1 MKILAVIPARGGSK
15 GIPRKNVRLM
25 NGKPLIYYSI
35 HNALSCDMIDDV
47 VVTSDDFELL
57 SLAER
62 FGAVPLERS
71 PELAG
76 DKVTLDPV
84 IYDAVLKTEKLKGC
98 RYDVVITM
106 QATSPTLQAETL
118 SAAIDEFLSGD
129 FNTFISAVNKPHL
142 AWTTNEKGDFV
153 PAYKERLNRQ
163 YLPPNYVE
171 AGAFVI
177 SRREDVTETGRIGK
191 KVRVYGISEQE
202 AVDIDSI
209 QDWVS
214 CEALLGK
221 KKILLRCD
229 GYREIGMGHIFHCL
243 TLYYN
248 LTAHEVVF
256 VTKRGT
262 EGEEKL
268 KSRFVKL
275 VSIENDDEFFAFARE
290 YKPDIIVN
298 DTLDTTVEYMQT
310 LKTLAARV
318 VTSEDLG
325 DGAEYA
331 DAVINALYDGLPKK
345 AENVYA
351 GSDYVCLRDEFLYTE
366 PAAFRPE
373 CKNILVLF
381 GGTDPSNLTQKMYA
395 VAKKLRTTYPC
406 RFTFIAGIGYDAK
419 AHGIVPCEGI
429 DVLTDISFMSEYIK
443 AADIAVTSQG
453 RTVYEI
459 AAMGVPAIVLAQN
472 KRETMHTFASMKNGF
487 MNLGLGSDVHDET
500 LERTLEWL
508 ISTPQV
514 REEMRDLMLKNNLKN
529 GLKAEIRIIL
539 GEQL

>member
-25 NGKPLIYYSI
+25 NGKPLIYYAI
-35 HNALSCDMIDDV
+35 HNALSCPQITDV

-57 SLAER
+57 SIAER
-62 FGAVPLERS
+62 FGAIPLERS
-71 PELAG
+71 AELSG

-84 IYDAVLKTEKLKGC
+84 IYDAVVKTEQQKGC
-98 RYDVVITM
+98 RYDIVITM
-106 QATSPTLQAETL
+106 QATSPTLQTKTL
-118 SAAIDEFLSGD
+118 SDAIDEFISGD
-129 FNTFISAVNKPHL
+129 FDTFISAVNKPHL
-142 AWTTNEKGDFV
+142 SWTTDANGDFI

-177 SRREDVTETGRIGK
+177 SRRDDVKETGRIGK
-191 KVRVYGISEQE
+191 KVRVYGISETE

-256 VTKRGT
+256 VTKKGT
-262 EGEEKL
+262 EGEKKL
-268 KSRFVKL
+268 KERFVKL
-275 VSIENDDEFFAFARE
+275 VSIENDEEFFAFARE
-290 YKPDIIVN
+290 YKPDIVVSDI
-298 DTLDTTVEYMQT
+298 LDTTKEYMQT
-310 LKTLAARV
+310 LKTLAQRV
-318 VTSEDLG
+318 VSIEDIG
-325 DGAEYA
+325 EGAKYA

-395 VAKKLRTTYPC
+395 VAKKLQTTYPC
-406 RFTFIAGIGYDAK
+406 RFTFIAGIGYDAN
-419 AHGIVPCEGI
+419 AHGIVSCDGI
-429 DVLTDISFMSEYIK
+429 DVLRDISFMSEHIK
-443 AADIAVTSQG
+443 AADLAVTSQG

-459 AAMGVPAIVLAQN
+459 AAMGVPAIVMAQN
-472 KRETMHTFASMKNGF
+472 ERETLHTFASMKNGF
-487 MNLGLGSDVHDET
+487 MNLGLGVNVDDDT
-500 LERTLEWL
+500 LYSTLNWL
-508 ISTPQV
+508 ICTPQI
-514 REEMRDLMLKNNLKN
+514 REEMRNLMLKNNLKN
-529 GLKAEIRIIL
+529 GLVREIRIIL
-539 GEQL
+539 GELL